1 MVGVTHLNGLRALEV
16 TLRCGS
22 FKAAAVELGVTPAAV
37 GQQVR
42 ALEDYLGTQLLIRR
56 TKGIEPTRAAQEAM
70 RKLTIGFE
78 ALGEAYTLL
87 ARRGQERQL
96 SLTVPPSFAQMWLAP
111 RLADF
116 LLAHPNVDLR
126 IDTTPD
132 LVDMDKG
139 EFDLAIRYTRP
150 VSGCTQFRELLAEY
164 ILPVCT
170 PAVAE
175 RLGGSHGT
183 ALSNGETLIVVNP
196 ETSDPDWLD
205 WDRWAAR
212 FGVEIDP
219 EAPRVSFVRWSAAMS
234 HAFSNGGLLI
244 AGLAMTLD
252 YIRQGSLVAPFGRA
266 RVAKTGYSY
275 HLVFQSDLAKS
286 RAQSA
291 FESWIER
298 KGLET
303 RKAIDVFLAEGK

>member
-1 MVGVTHLNGLRALEV
+1 MTRVTHLNGLRALEV
-16 TLRCGS
+16 ALRRGS

-56 TKGIEPTRAAQEAM
+56 TKGIEPTRAAREAT

-78 ALGEAYTLL
+78 ALGDAQTLL
-87 ARRGQERQL
+87 ARRGRDRQL

-111 RLADF
+111 RLTDF
-116 LLAHPNVDLR
+116 LSLHPDVDLR
-126 IDTTPD
+126 IDTTGD
-132 LVDMDKG
+132 LVDMESG
-139 EFDLAIRYTRP
+139 EFDLAIRYARP
-150 VSGCTQFRELLAEY
+150 LSGRTQFRELLAEY

-175 RLGGSHGT
+175 RLGGPDAM
-183 ALSNGETLIVVNP
+183 ALSNCETLIVVNR
-196 ETSDPDWLD
+196 ETSDTDWLN
-205 WDRWAAR
+205 WNGWAAR

-219 EAPRVSFVRWSAAMS
+219 ETPRVSFARWSAAMS

-252 YIRQGSLVAPFGRA
+252 YLREGRLVAPFGRT
-266 RVAKTGYSY
+266 RVAKTGYDY
-275 HLVFQSDLAKS
+275 YTVFQSDVAKG
-286 RAQSA
+286 RAQSE

-298 KGLET
+298 KALET
-303 RKAIDVFLAEGK
+303 QRAIDIFLTAGV